1 MFWQAYRYILQ
12 NMDKKDSHIELLDR
26 FFRGLTSPEED
37 VQLKSWIKQP
47 DFQQK
52 FSAYYQQCWAL
63 APDTMDKAVQ
73 NEMFT
78 ELLSQIDASS
88 TTETKVLKTR
98 NRFLRQIGRYAA
110 VACII
115 LAVGSGA
122 YYAGVKRP
130 ADDANTEVTMSVSN
144 GQKADIILADGTKVY
159 INSDSRIV
167 YDNTYNKKTRMVS
180 LEGEAY
186 FEVAKNPDKRFIVE
200 AKGMQVEALGT
211 SFNVNAYQNDNK
223 IIASLFSGSVRV
235 SYDRHVAI
243 LKPHES
249 VKVDLLNRS
258 FSRYKD
264 ESMQNIAL
272 WRKNEITFDG
282 EPLEEITHIMSRL
295 YNTTICI
302 EDESLK
308 KVCYIGTIRNN
319 NLENFID
326 IINLTTPVVYENKGD
341 TVFLRKRVP

>member
-1 MFWQAYRYILQ
+1 MR
-12 NMDKKDSHIELLDR
+12 IELLHR
-26 FFRGLTSPEED
+26 LIAGTTTEEENRQLMEWFRQCASKEEFFMLFETAWKESPDEMPRD
-37 VQLKSWIKQP
+37 VQERMYRRLSRELDEKKTKTILLRSRFSWKVWP
-47 DFQQK
+47 
-52 FSAYYQQCWAL
+52 
-63 APDTMDKAVQ
+63 
-73 NEMFT
+73 
-78 ELLSQIDASS
+78 QI
-88 TTETKVLKTR
+88 
-98 NRFLRQIGRYAA
+98 A

-115 LAVGSGA
+115 IVLGLVNYRMNDKQKQLSTQNFTVSAEKGQRAFITLPDSTKVWLNSDTKIS
-122 YYAGVKRP
+122 YP
-130 ADDANTEVTMSVSN
+130 ADYGLKERNVTLV
-144 GQKADIILADGTKVY
+144 
-159 INSDSRIV
+159 
-167 YDNTYNKKTRMVS
+167 
-180 LEGEAY
+180 GEAY

-243 LKPHES
+243 LEPHES
-249 VKVDLLNRS
+249 IRVDLLNRS

-282 EPLEEITHIMSRL
+282 ESLEEITHIMSRL

-326 IINLTTPVVYENKGD
+326 IISLTTPVVYENKGD

>member
-1 MFWQAYRYILQ
+1 MR
-12 NMDKKDSHIELLDR
+12 IELLHR
-26 FFRGLTSPEED
+26 LIAGTTTEEENRQLMEWFRQCASKEEFFMLFETAWKESPDEMPRD
-37 VQLKSWIKQP
+37 VQERMYRRLSRELDEKKTKTILLRSRFSWKVWP
-47 DFQQK
+47 
-52 FSAYYQQCWAL
+52 
-63 APDTMDKAVQ
+63 
-73 NEMFT
+73 
-78 ELLSQIDASS
+78 QI
-88 TTETKVLKTR
+88 
-98 NRFLRQIGRYAA
+98 A

-115 LAVGSGA
+115 IVLGLVNYRMNSDKQKQLSTQNFTVLAEKGQRAFITLPDSTKVWLNSDTKIS
-122 YYAGVKRP
+122 YP
-130 ADDANTEVTMSVSN
+130 ADYGLKERNVTLV
-144 GQKADIILADGTKVY
+144 
-159 INSDSRIV
+159 
-167 YDNTYNKKTRMVS
+167 
-180 LEGEAY
+180 GEAY

-282 EPLEEITHIMSRL
+282 ESLEEITHIMSRL

>member
-1 MFWQAYRYILQ
+1 MR
-12 NMDKKDSHIELLDR
+12 IELLHR
-26 FFRGLTSPEED
+26 LIAGTTTEEENRQLMEWFRQCASKEEFFMLFETAWKESPDEMPRD
-37 VQLKSWIKQP
+37 VQERMYRRLSRELDEKKTKTILLRSRFSWKVWP
-47 DFQQK
+47 
-52 FSAYYQQCWAL
+52 
-63 APDTMDKAVQ
+63 
-73 NEMFT
+73 
-78 ELLSQIDASS
+78 QI
-88 TTETKVLKTR
+88 
-98 NRFLRQIGRYAA
+98 A

-115 LAVGSGA
+115 IVLGLVNYRMNDKQKQLSTQNFTVLAEKGQWAFITLPDSTKVWLNSDTKIS
-122 YYAGVKRP
+122 YP
-130 ADDANTEVTMSVSN
+130 ADYGLKERNVTLV
-144 GQKADIILADGTKVY
+144 
-159 INSDSRIV
+159 
-167 YDNTYNKKTRMVS
+167 
-180 LEGEAY
+180 GEAY

-282 EPLEEITHIMSRL
+282 ESLEEITHIMSRL

>member
-1 MFWQAYRYILQ
+1 MR
-12 NMDKKDSHIELLDR
+12 IELLHR
-26 FFRGLTSPEED
+26 LIAGTTTEEENRQLMEWFRQCASKEEFFMLFETAWKESPDEMPRD
-37 VQLKSWIKQP
+37 VQERMYRRLSRELDEKKTKTILLRSRFSWKVWP
-47 DFQQK
+47 
-52 FSAYYQQCWAL
+52 
-63 APDTMDKAVQ
+63 
-73 NEMFT
+73 
-78 ELLSQIDASS
+78 QI
-88 TTETKVLKTR
+88 
-98 NRFLRQIGRYAA
+98 A

-115 LAVGSGA
+115 IVLGLVNYRMNDKQKQLSTQNFTVLAEKGQRAFITLPDSTKVWLNSDTKIS
-122 YYAGVKRP
+122 YP
-130 ADDANTEVTMSVSN
+130 ADYGLKERNVTLV
-144 GQKADIILADGTKVY
+144 
-159 INSDSRIV
+159 
-167 YDNTYNKKTRMVS
+167 
-180 LEGEAY
+180 GEAY

-264 ESMQNIAL
+264 ESMQKIAL
-272 WRKNEITFDG
+272 WRNNEITFDG
-282 EPLEEITHIMSRL
+282 ESLEEITHIMSRL

>member
-1 MFWQAYRYILQ
+1 MR
-12 NMDKKDSHIELLDR
+12 IELLHR
-26 FFRGLTSPEED
+26 LIAGTTTEEENRQLMEWFRQCASKEEFFMLFETAWKESPDEMPRD
-37 VQLKSWIKQP
+37 VQERMYRRLSRELDEKKTKTILLRSRFSWKVWP
-47 DFQQK
+47 
-52 FSAYYQQCWAL
+52 
-63 APDTMDKAVQ
+63 
-73 NEMFT
+73 
-78 ELLSQIDASS
+78 QI
-88 TTETKVLKTR
+88 
-98 NRFLRQIGRYAA
+98 A

-115 LAVGSGA
+115 IVLGLVNYRMNDKQKQLSTQNFTVLAEKGQRAFITLPDSTKVWLNSDTKIS
-122 YYAGVKRP
+122 YP
-130 ADDANTEVTMSVSN
+130 ADYGLKERNVTLV
-144 GQKADIILADGTKVY
+144 
-159 INSDSRIV
+159 
-167 YDNTYNKKTRMVS
+167 
-180 LEGEAY
+180 GEAY

-223 IIASLFSGSVRV
+223 IIASLLSGSVRV

-282 EPLEEITHIMSRL
+282 ESLEEITHIMSRL

>member
-1 MFWQAYRYILQ
+1 MR
-12 NMDKKDSHIELLDR
+12 IELLHR
-26 FFRGLTSPEED
+26 LIAGTTTEEENRQLMEWFRQCASKEEFFMLFETAWKESPDEMPRD
-37 VQLKSWIKQP
+37 VQERMYRRLSRELDEKKTKTILLRSRFSWKVWP
-47 DFQQK
+47 
-52 FSAYYQQCWAL
+52 
-63 APDTMDKAVQ
+63 
-73 NEMFT
+73 
-78 ELLSQIDASS
+78 QI
-88 TTETKVLKTR
+88 V
-98 NRFLRQIGRYAA
+98 

-115 LAVGSGA
+115 IVLGLVNYRMNDKQKQLSTQNFTVLAEKGQRAFITLPDSTKVWLNSDTKIS
-122 YYAGVKRP
+122 YP
-130 ADDANTEVTMSVSN
+130 ADYGLKERNVTLV
-144 GQKADIILADGTKVY
+144 
-159 INSDSRIV
+159 
-167 YDNTYNKKTRMVS
+167 
-180 LEGEAY
+180 GEAY

-282 EPLEEITHIMSRL
+282 ESLEEITHIMSRL

>member
-1 MFWQAYRYILQ
+1 MR
-12 NMDKKDSHIELLDR
+12 IELLHR
-26 FFRGLTSPEED
+26 LIAGTTTEEENRQLMEWFRQCASKEEFFMLFETAWKESPDEMPRD
-37 VQLKSWIKQP
+37 VQERMYRRLSRELDEKKSKTILLRSR
-47 DFQQK
+47 
-52 FSAYYQQCWAL
+52 FSWKIW
-63 APDTMDKAVQ
+63 P
-73 NEMFT
+73 
-78 ELLSQIDASS
+78 QI
-88 TTETKVLKTR
+88 
-98 NRFLRQIGRYAA
+98 A

-115 LAVGSGA
+115 IVLGLVNYRMSDKQKQLSTQNFMVLAEKGQRAFITLPDSTKVWLNSDTKIS
-122 YYAGVKRP
+122 YP
-130 ADDANTEVTMSVSN
+130 ADYGLKERNVTLV
-144 GQKADIILADGTKVY
+144 
-159 INSDSRIV
+159 
-167 YDNTYNKKTRMVS
+167 
-180 LEGEAY
+180 GEAY

-272 WRKNEITFDG
+272 WRKNEITFDS
-282 EPLEEITHIMSRL
+282 ESLEEITHIMSRL

>member
-1 MFWQAYRYILQ
+1 MR
-12 NMDKKDSHIELLDR
+12 IELLHR
-26 FFRGLTSPEED
+26 LIAGTTTEEENRQLMEWFRQCASKEEFFMLFETAWKESPDEMPRD
-37 VQLKSWIKQP
+37 VQERMYRRLSRELDEKKTKPILLRSRFSWKVWP
-47 DFQQK
+47 
-52 FSAYYQQCWAL
+52 
-63 APDTMDKAVQ
+63 
-73 NEMFT
+73 
-78 ELLSQIDASS
+78 QI
-88 TTETKVLKTR
+88 
-98 NRFLRQIGRYAA
+98 A

-115 LAVGSGA
+115 IVLGLVNYRMNDKQKQLSTQNFTVLAEKGQRAFITLPDSTKVWLNSDTKIS
-122 YYAGVKRP
+122 YP
-130 ADDANTEVTMSVSN
+130 ADYGLKERNVTLV
-144 GQKADIILADGTKVY
+144 
-159 INSDSRIV
+159 
-167 YDNTYNKKTRMVS
+167 
-180 LEGEAY
+180 GEAY

-282 EPLEEITHIMSRL
+282 ESLEEITHIMSRL

>member
-1 MFWQAYRYILQ
+1 MR
-12 NMDKKDSHIELLDR
+12 IELLHR
-26 FFRGLTSPEED
+26 LIAGTTTEEENRQLMEWFRQCASKEEFFMLFETAWKESPDEMPRD
-37 VQLKSWIKQP
+37 VQERMYRRLSRELDEKKTKTILLRSRFSWKVWP
-47 DFQQK
+47 
-52 FSAYYQQCWAL
+52 
-63 APDTMDKAVQ
+63 
-73 NEMFT
+73 
-78 ELLSQIDASS
+78 QI
-88 TTETKVLKTR
+88 
-98 NRFLRQIGRYAA
+98 A

-115 LAVGSGA
+115 IVLGLVNYRMNDKQKQLSTQNFTVLAEKGQRAFITLPDSTKVWLNSDTKIS
-122 YYAGVKRP
+122 YP
-130 ADDANTEVTMSVSN
+130 ADYGLKERNVTLV
-144 GQKADIILADGTKVY
+144 
-159 INSDSRIV
+159 
-167 YDNTYNKKTRMVS
+167 
-180 LEGEAY
+180 GEAY

-235 SYDRHVAI
+235 GYDRHVAI

-282 EPLEEITHIMSRL
+282 ESLEEITHIMSRL

>member
-1 MFWQAYRYILQ
+1 MR
-12 NMDKKDSHIELLDR
+12 IELLHR
-26 FFRGLTSPEED
+26 LIAGTTTEEENRQLMEWFRQCASKEEFFMLFETAWKESPDEMPRD
-37 VQLKSWIKQP
+37 VQERMYRRLSRELDEKKTKTILLRSRFSWKVWP
-47 DFQQK
+47 
-52 FSAYYQQCWAL
+52 
-63 APDTMDKAVQ
+63 
-73 NEMFT
+73 
-78 ELLSQIDASS
+78 QI
-88 TTETKVLKTR
+88 
-98 NRFLRQIGRYAA
+98 A

-115 LAVGSGA
+115 IVLGLVNYRMNDKQKQLSTQNFTVLAEKGQRAFITLPDSTKVWLNSDTKIS
-122 YYAGVKRP
+122 YP
-130 ADDANTEVTMSVSN
+130 ADYGLKERNVTLV
-144 GQKADIILADGTKVY
+144 
-159 INSDSRIV
+159 
-167 YDNTYNKKTRMVS
+167 
-180 LEGEAY
+180 GEAY

-200 AKGMQVEALGT
+200 AKGMQVETLGT

-282 EPLEEITHIMSRL
+282 ESLEEITHIMSRL

>member
-1 MFWQAYRYILQ
+1 MR
-12 NMDKKDSHIELLDR
+12 IELLHR
-26 FFRGLTSPEED
+26 LIAGTTTEEENRQLMEWFRQCASKEEFFMLFETAWKESPDEMPRD
-37 VQLKSWIKQP
+37 VQERMYRRLSRELDEKKTKTILLRSRFSWKIWP
-47 DFQQK
+47 
-52 FSAYYQQCWAL
+52 
-63 APDTMDKAVQ
+63 
-73 NEMFT
+73 
-78 ELLSQIDASS
+78 QI
-88 TTETKVLKTR
+88 
-98 NRFLRQIGRYAA
+98 A

-115 LAVGSGA
+115 IVLGLVNYRMSDKQKQLSTQNFMVLAEKGQRAFITLPDSTKVWLNSDTKIS
-122 YYAGVKRP
+122 YP
-130 ADDANTEVTMSVSN
+130 ADYGLKERNVTLV
-144 GQKADIILADGTKVY
+144 
-159 INSDSRIV
+159 
-167 YDNTYNKKTRMVS
+167 
-180 LEGEAY
+180 GEAY

-243 LKPHES
+243 LEPHES
-249 VKVDLLNRS
+249 IRVDLLKRS

-282 EPLEEITHIMSRL
+282 ESLEEITHIMSRL

-326 IINLTTPVVYENKGD
+326 IISLTTPVVYENKGD

>member
-1 MFWQAYRYILQ
+1 MR
-12 NMDKKDSHIELLDR
+12 IELLHR
-26 FFRGLTSPEED
+26 LIAGTTTEEENRQLMEWFRQCASKEEFFMLFETAWKESPDEMPRD
-37 VQLKSWIKQP
+37 VQERMYRRLSRELDEKKTKTILLRSRFSWKVWP
-47 DFQQK
+47 
-52 FSAYYQQCWAL
+52 
-63 APDTMDKAVQ
+63 
-73 NEMFT
+73 
-78 ELLSQIDASS
+78 QI
-88 TTETKVLKTR
+88 
-98 NRFLRQIGRYAA
+98 A

-115 LAVGSGA
+115 IVLGLVNYRMNDKQKQLSTQNFTVLAEKGQRAFITLPDSTKVWLNSDTKIS
-122 YYAGVKRP
+122 YP
-130 ADDANTEVTMSVSN
+130 ADYGLKERNVTLV
-144 GQKADIILADGTKVY
+144 
-159 INSDSRIV
+159 
-167 YDNTYNKKTRMVS
+167 
-180 LEGEAY
+180 GEAY

-211 SFNVNAYQNDNK
+211 SFNVNTYQNDNK

-282 EPLEEITHIMSRL
+282 ESLEEITHIMSRL

>member
-1 MFWQAYRYILQ
+1 MR
-12 NMDKKDSHIELLDR
+12 IELLHR
-26 FFRGLTSPEED
+26 LIAGTTTEEENRQLMEWFRQCASKEEFFMLFETAWKESPDEMPRD
-37 VQLKSWIKQP
+37 VQERMYRRLSRELDEKKTKTILLRSRFSWKVWP
-47 DFQQK
+47 
-52 FSAYYQQCWAL
+52 
-63 APDTMDKAVQ
+63 
-73 NEMFT
+73 
-78 ELLSQIDASS
+78 QI
-88 TTETKVLKTR
+88 
-98 NRFLRQIGRYAA
+98 A

-115 LAVGSGA
+115 IVLGLVNYRMNDKQKQLSTQNFTVLVEKGQRAFITLPDSTKVWLNSDTKIS
-122 YYAGVKRP
+122 YP
-130 ADDANTEVTMSVSN
+130 ADYGLKERNVTLV
-144 GQKADIILADGTKVY
+144 
-159 INSDSRIV
+159 
-167 YDNTYNKKTRMVS
+167 
-180 LEGEAY
+180 GEAY

-235 SYDRHVAI
+235 SYDSHVAI

-282 EPLEEITHIMSRL
+282 ESLEEITHIMSRL

>member
-1 MFWQAYRYILQ
+1 MR
-12 NMDKKDSHIELLDR
+12 IELLHR
-26 FFRGLTSPEED
+26 LIAGTTTEEENRQLMEWFRQCASKEEFFMLFETAWKESPDEMPRD
-37 VQLKSWIKQP
+37 VQERMYRRLSRELDEKKTKTILLRSR
-47 DFQQK
+47 
-52 FSAYYQQCWAL
+52 FSRKVW
-63 APDTMDKAVQ
+63 P
-73 NEMFT
+73 
-78 ELLSQIDASS
+78 QI
-88 TTETKVLKTR
+88 
-98 NRFLRQIGRYAA
+98 A

-115 LAVGSGA
+115 IVLGLVNYRMNDKQKQLSTQNFTVLAEKGQRAFITLPDSTKVWLNSDTKIS
-122 YYAGVKRP
+122 YP
-130 ADDANTEVTMSVSN
+130 ADYGLKERNVTLV
-144 GQKADIILADGTKVY
+144 
-159 INSDSRIV
+159 
-167 YDNTYNKKTRMVS
+167 
-180 LEGEAY
+180 GEAY

-282 EPLEEITHIMSRL
+282 ESLEEITHIMSRL

>member
-1 MFWQAYRYILQ
+1 MR
-12 NMDKKDSHIELLDR
+12 IELLHR
-26 FFRGLTSPEED
+26 LIAGTTTEEENRQLMEWFRQCASKEEFFMLFETAWKESPDEMPRD
-37 VQLKSWIKQP
+37 VQERMYRRLSRELDEKKTKTILLRSRFSWKVWP
-47 DFQQK
+47 
-52 FSAYYQQCWAL
+52 
-63 APDTMDKAVQ
+63 
-73 NEMFT
+73 
-78 ELLSQIDASS
+78 QI
-88 TTETKVLKTR
+88 
-98 NRFLRQIGRYAA
+98 A

-115 LAVGSGA
+115 IVLGLVNYRMNDKQKQLSTQNFTVLAEKGQRAFITLPDSTKVWLNSDTKIS
-122 YYAGVKRP
+122 YP
-130 ADDANTEVTMSVSN
+130 ADYGLKERNVTLV
-144 GQKADIILADGTKVY
+144 
-159 INSDSRIV
+159 
-167 YDNTYNKKTRMVS
+167 
-180 LEGEAY
+180 GEAY

-282 EPLEEITHIMSRL
+282 ESLEEITHIMSRL

-326 IINLTTPVVYENKGD
+326 IINLATPVAYENKGD

>member
-1 MFWQAYRYILQ
+1 MR
-12 NMDKKDSHIELLDR
+12 IELLHR
-26 FFRGLTSPEED
+26 LIAGTTTEEENRQLMEWFRQCASKEEFFMLFETAWKESPDEMPRD
-37 VQLKSWIKQP
+37 VQERMYRRLSRELDEKKTKTILLRSRFSWKVWP
-47 DFQQK
+47 
-52 FSAYYQQCWAL
+52 
-63 APDTMDKAVQ
+63 
-73 NEMFT
+73 
-78 ELLSQIDASS
+78 QI
-88 TTETKVLKTR
+88 
-98 NRFLRQIGRYAA
+98 A

-115 LAVGSGA
+115 IVLGLVNYRMNDKQKQLSTQNFTVLAEKGQRAFITLPDSTKVWLNSDTKIS
-122 YYAGVKRP
+122 YP
-130 ADDANTEVTMSVSN
+130 ADYGLKERNVTLV
-144 GQKADIILADGTKVY
+144 
-159 INSDSRIV
+159 
-167 YDNTYNKKTRMVS
+167 
-180 LEGEAY
+180 GEAY

>member
-1 MFWQAYRYILQ
+1 MNDKQKQLSTQ
-12 NMDKKDSHIELLDR
+12 NFTVLAEKGQRAFITLPDS
-26 FFRGLTSPEED
+26 
-37 VQLKSWIKQP
+37 
-47 DFQQK
+47 
-52 FSAYYQQCWAL
+52 
-63 APDTMDKAVQ
+63 
-73 NEMFT
+73 
-78 ELLSQIDASS
+78 
-88 TTETKVLKTR
+88 TKVWLNSDTK
-98 NRFLRQIGRYAA
+98 ISY
-110 VACII
+110 
-115 LAVGSGA
+115 
-122 YYAGVKRP
+122 P
-130 ADDANTEVTMSVSN
+130 ADYGLKERNVTLV
-144 GQKADIILADGTKVY
+144 
-159 INSDSRIV
+159 
-167 YDNTYNKKTRMVS
+167 
-180 LEGEAY
+180 GEAY
-186 FEVAKNPDKRFIVE
+186 FEVAKNPDKHFIVE

-235 SYDRHVAI
+235 SYDRHMAI

-282 EPLEEITHIMSRL
+282 ESLEEITHIMSRL

-302 EDESLK
+302 EESLK

>member
-1 MFWQAYRYILQ
+1 MR
-12 NMDKKDSHIELLDR
+12 IELLHR
-26 FFRGLTSPEED
+26 LIAGTTTEEENRQLMEWFRQCASKEEFFMLFETAWKESPDEMPRD
-37 VQLKSWIKQP
+37 VQERMYRRLSRELDEKKTKTILLRSRFSWKVWP
-47 DFQQK
+47 
-52 FSAYYQQCWAL
+52 
-63 APDTMDKAVQ
+63 
-73 NEMFT
+73 
-78 ELLSQIDASS
+78 QI
-88 TTETKVLKTR
+88 
-98 NRFLRQIGRYAA
+98 A

-115 LAVGSGA
+115 IVLGLVNYRMNDKQKQLSTQNFTVLAEKGQRAFITLPDSTKVWLNSDTKIS
-122 YYAGVKRP
+122 YP
-130 ADDANTEVTMSVSN
+130 ADYGLKERNVTLV
-144 GQKADIILADGTKVY
+144 
-159 INSDSRIV
+159 
-167 YDNTYNKKTRMVS
+167 
-180 LEGEAY
+180 GEAY

-249 VKVDLLNRS
+249 VKVELLNRS

-282 EPLEEITHIMSRL
+282 ESLEEITHIMSRL